1 MINKIDLIDI
11 MSIDIDI
18 YDVEYNGAI
27 HNFRE
32 NGKKAAER
40 PSYLV
45 DHAEIVAIDRSLS
58 SPHDER

>member
-1 MINKIDLIDI
+1 

-58 SPHDER
+58 SPHNER